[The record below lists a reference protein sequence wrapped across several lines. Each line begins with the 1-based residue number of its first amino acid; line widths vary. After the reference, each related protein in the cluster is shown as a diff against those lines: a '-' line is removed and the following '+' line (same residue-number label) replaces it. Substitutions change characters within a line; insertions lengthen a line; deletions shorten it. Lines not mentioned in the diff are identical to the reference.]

1 MAHRRSR
8 HISVTEPSRTTMTR
22 TTAIAEQL
30 HYECCV
36 LLELYKKKESFTTDV
51 LVADGRLV
59 TVPPPSSQL
68 DTTDKLWRLH
78 SALLQCSSLLEIA
91 IIKEEEELGGGK
103 TGDYESQRKTVKERL
118 SFLLVSMG
126 ELRKAV
132 DGSVSLTPTL
142 EGLKLDGPTALFE
155 LKLWIYRIFEEL
167 DYWTK
172 MVISTLQG
180 LSSVLAKERARTTR
194 MRSTRNARR

>member
-1 MAHRRSR
+1 M
-8 HISVTEPSRTTMTR
+8 
-22 TTAIAEQL
+22 
-30 HYECCV
+30 
-36 LLELYKKKESFTTDV
+36 

-142 EGLKLDGPTALFE
+142 EGLKVGVDFT
-155 LKLWIYRIFEEL
+155 
-167 DYWTK
+167 DD
-172 MVISTLQG
+172 MVIKIIDDLMANRYI
-180 LSSVLAKERARTTR
+180 LLLLAVRW
-194 MRSTRNARR
+194 SNCFV